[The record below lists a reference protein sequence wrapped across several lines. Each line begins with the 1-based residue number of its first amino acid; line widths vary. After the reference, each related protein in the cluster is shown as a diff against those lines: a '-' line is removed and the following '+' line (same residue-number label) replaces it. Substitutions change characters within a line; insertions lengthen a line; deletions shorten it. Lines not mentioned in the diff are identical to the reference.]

1 MTTVYCKLTDR
12 INFLHNTS
20 THPRSLI
27 QSITYSQ
34 TLRLKKISAET
45 SELYK
50 NLQLLK
56 ELFTNGGFND
66 KFLVME
72 FQRRSEIEWKVLLTS
87 KSKERDQKR
96 IPFISTYC
104 KTLPSV
110 KQIINKPWHLLQ
122 INSNLRT
129 AFEQELITAYSQSKN
144 LGDIIGSKK
153 I

>member
-1 MTTVYCKLTDR
+1 
-12 INFLHNTS
+12 
-20 THPRSLI
+20 
-27 QSITYSQ
+27 
-34 TLRLKKISAET
+34 
-45 SELYK
+45 
-50 NLQLLK
+50 
-56 ELFTNGGFND
+56 
-66 KFLVME
+66 ME
-72 FQRRSEIEWKVLLTS
+72 FQRRSEIERKVLLTS

-144 LGDIIGSKK
+144 LGDLIGSKK